1 MAQIINQIF
10 VPTHK
15 HNPFSVGFTIF
26 DIQID
31 DLLGVIVFV
40 VFYSRRQCSP
50 VKWQSPC
57 FCGYYCRDVA

>member
-31 DLLGVIVFV
+31 DLLGDIVFV
-40 VFYSRRQCSP
+40 VFYS
-50 VKWQSPC
+50 
-57 FCGYYCRDVA
+57 